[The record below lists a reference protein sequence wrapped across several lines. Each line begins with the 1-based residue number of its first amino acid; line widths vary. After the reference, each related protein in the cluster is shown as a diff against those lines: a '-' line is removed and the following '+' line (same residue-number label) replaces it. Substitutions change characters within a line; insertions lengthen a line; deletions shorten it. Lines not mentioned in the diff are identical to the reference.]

1 MRHSPA
7 GRTARQRGPVPFSPA
22 LHACQA
28 LLPHPLGQLAP
39 TPRLQCPGP
48 EGEQKHPSG
57 QMETRPAGEMEWGVG
72 ARAEWVTVTTSCS
85 VEPGLCPVQIRPW

>member
-1 MRHSPA
+1 MRHSPE

-39 TPRLQCPGP
+39 TPCPAFSVLGQKGNKSIRVGGWRRAP
-48 EGEQKHPSG
+48 LGRRNGVWEQGQSG
-57 QMETRPAGEMEWGVG
+57 SLSQPA
-72 ARAEWVTVTTSCS
+72 
-85 VEPGLCPVQIRPW
+85 VQ